1 VERIIAKIPRPSPNS
16 WLAIATIAT
25 FGLSVAAGWALIG
38 QIRFEN
44 AHHERARRLGE
55 IVGVLRQDGLA
66 NAKSVSR
73 DLAANAAGFLA
84 GDSSLA
90 PTLLA
95 RMDGVMRISGA
106 DMAFLLDS
114 NGVVKM
120 RLQAPTETD
129 ILGKD
134 LAFRRYHQKA
144 RLGQED
150 EFAALGVYTRSRGI
164 YSSTPVHGRD
174 GRFLG
179 VAVCRLPAS
188 RIENGWL
195 SKLDDPAALVTPE
208 GVVIASNLPEWR
220 LGSVRQSDSA
230 IRRILSSRQ
239 FGDSLSPLPLDLR
252 EDAVVWNGRRRVAV
266 RAALP
271 DGWMLVSLLDR
282 SARLPLTRSQFGAAF
297 GLGAAWCLLA
307 ILGVVAAASMNRIRR
322 GESDRNR
329 LTKRLEEAERLE
341 SLGRLAGGVA
351 HDFNN
356 VLTAIV
362 GYASV
367 LEYKLPA
374 ESTEKDLAR
383 RVGLAA
389 KRASETVRQLMAFA
403 RRSGLQ
409 AKPIPFH
416 DLLAELVSDLSR
428 TFPADIELRL
438 EPRAERDIVIADS
451 NHLHQSILNLCQN
464 ARDAMPD
471 GGKLLMTTSLV
482 ETGAGKILEFRL
494 SDTGKGIPPE
504 ALPHIFEPFY
514 TNKQGGRVTGLGLA
528 SVWGIIQRHG
538 GNIAVES
545 APGKGTEFRIR
556 LPLAPPGVEA
566 ERSGFG
572 FANPG
577 AGRRLRVVALDD
589 DRDVLQVIR
598 TMVES
603 LGHEIEVF
611 SEFGTMWEWMKES
624 ASLDLVVLDVE
635 MPGTSGFE
643 AIRKIRISYPDIP
656 IMIASGRLSSTT
668 IDELRQLGI
677 ETFLRKPFGA
687 QEIGISIGQAVGR
700 KP

>member
-1 VERIIAKIPRPSPNS
+1 MERIIAKIPRPSPNT

-25 FGLSVAAGWALIG
+25 FALSVAAGWALVG
-38 QIRFEN
+38 QIRLEN
-44 AHHERARRLGE
+44 ARHERERLLGE
-55 IVGVLRQDGLA
+55 IVGVLRQGGLA
-66 NAKSVSR
+66 NARTVTR

-84 GDSSLA
+84 GDSSRA

-120 RLQAPTETD
+120 RIQSPAETD

-150 EFAALGVYTRSRGI
+150 EFAALGVYTHTRGI
-164 YSSTPVHGRD
+164 YSSTPVRGPD

-179 VAVCRLPAS
+179 VAVCRLPAG
-188 RIENGWL
+188 RIESEWL
-195 SKLDDPAALVTPE
+195 SRLSDPTALVSPE
-208 GVVIASNLPEWR
+208 GVVIASNLADWR
-220 LGSVRQSDSA
+220 LKSVLPSDTA
-230 IRRILSSRQ
+230 IRRILSTRQ

-252 EDAVVWNGRRRVAV
+252 KDDLAWDGSRRIAV

-271 DGWMLVSLLDR
+271 DGWTLVSLLDR

-307 ILGVVAAASMNRIRR
+307 ILGVVAAASMSRIRR

-416 DLLAELVSDLSR
+416 DLLAELVGNLSR
-428 TFPADIELRL
+428 TFPTNIELRL

-464 ARDAMPD
+464 ARDAMPE
-471 GGKLLMTTSLV
+471 GGRILMTTSLV

-494 SDTGKGIPPE
+494 SDTGRGIPPE

-545 APGKGTEFRIR
+545 TPGKGTEFRIR

-566 ERSGFG
+566 ERNGIG
-572 FANPG
+572 FAGAG

-589 DRDVLQVIR
+589 DPDVLQVIR
-598 TMVES
+598 TMVDS

-611 SEFGTMWEWMKES
+611 SEFARMWEWMKEQ
-624 ASLDLVVLDVE
+624 ASVDLVVLDVE

-643 AIRKIRISYPDIP
+643 AIRRIRVTYPDIP

-668 IDELRQLGI
+668 IDELKQLGI

-687 QEIGISIGQAVGR
+687 QEIGISIGKAVGR

>member
-1 VERIIAKIPRPSPNS
+1 M
-16 WLAIATIAT
+16 ATIAT
-25 FGLSVAAGWALIG
+25 FALSVAAGWALVG

-44 AHHERARRLGE
+44 ARHERMRRLGE

-73 DLAANAAGFLA
+73 DLAANAAGFLT
-84 GDSSLA
+84 GDSSCA
-90 PTLLA
+90 ATLLS
-95 RMDGVMRISGA
+95 RMDGEMRISGA

-114 NGVVKM
+114 SGVVRM
-120 RLQAPTETD
+120 RIQVPSETD
-129 ILGKD
+129 IIGKN
-134 LAFRRYHQKA
+134 LAFRRYYQKGK
-144 RLGQED
+144 LGQED
-150 EFAALGVYTRSRGI
+150 EFAALGVYTRNRGI
-164 YSSTPVHGRD
+164 YSSTPVQGPN

-188 RIENGWL
+188 RIETGWL
-195 SKLDDPAALVTPE
+195 SKLADPTALVSPE
-208 GVVIASNLPEWR
+208 GVVIASNLQDWR
-220 LGSVRQSDSA
+220 LKSTLPSDTA
-230 IRRILSSRQ
+230 IHRILSTRQ
-239 FGDSLSPLPLDLR
+239 FGDSISPLPLDLR
-252 EDAVVWNGRRRVAV
+252 KDDLVWNGRRRIAV

-282 SARLPLTRSQFGAAF
+282 SMRLPLTRSQFGAAF

-307 ILGVVAAASMNRIRR
+307 ILGLVAAASMNRIRR
-322 GESDRNR
+322 GESDRSR

-383 RVGLAA
+383 RVGIAA

-416 DLLAELVSDLSR
+416 DLLAELVGSLSR
-428 TFPADIELRL
+428 TFPTNIELRL

-471 GGKLLMTTSLV
+471 GGKILMTTSLV
-482 ETGAGKILEFRL
+482 ETGAGKILELRL
-494 SDTGKGIPPE
+494 SDTGRGIPPE

-545 APGKGTEFRIR
+545 TPGKGTEFRIR

-566 ERSGFG
+566 ERNGIG
-572 FANPG
+572 FANAG

-598 TMVES
+598 TMVDS

-611 SEFGTMWEWMKES
+611 SEFAPMWEWMKEKCNV
-624 ASLDLVVLDVE
+624 DLVVLDVE

-643 AIRKIRISYPDIP
+643 AIRKIRVTYPDIP

-668 IDELRQLGI
+668 IDELKQLGI

-687 QEIGISIGQAVGR
+687 QEIGMSIGRAVGR
-700 KP
+700 KL